1 MFDGRES
8 PPVST
13 VAFLVLLSTT
23 VLTDLPLVEVAAKGA
38 PNHTMAVLISGDGGW
53 AAIDQSIAN
62 TLAEHGI
69 AVVGINSL
77 RYFWRE
83 RKPEEIAG
91 DLTRVIAAYRTK
103 WKRDDVV
110 VIGYSRGADVL
121 PFAVPRMNA
130 ETRRAIRLVALLA
143 PSTEAT
149 FQFHMADWL
158 RDPHGLPT
166 LPEARKLR
174 GMRVLCVH
182 GDAETDSLC
191 TQLDAGLA
199 RDLTLHGGHH
209 FDGKY
214 GAIAARILEE
224 LK

>member
-1 MFDGRES
+1 MLDGRES

-23 VLTDLPLVEVAAKGA
+23 VLNDLPLVEVAAHGA
-38 PNHTMAVLISGDGGW
+38 PAPVMAVLISGDGGW
-53 AAIDQSIAN
+53 AAIDKSIAN
-62 TLAEHGI
+62 ALAARGI
-69 AVVGINSL
+69 PVVGINSL
-77 RYFWRE
+77 QYFWHE
-83 RKPEEIAG
+83 RKPDEIAN
-91 DLTRVIAAYRTK
+91 DLARVIAAYRAK
-103 WKRDDVV
+103 WGREQVV
-110 VIGYSRGADVL
+110 LIGYSRGADAL
-121 PFAVPRMNA
+121 PFAVPRMSA
-130 ETRRAIRLVALLA
+130 DARRNIRLVAMLA

-191 TQLDAGLA
+191 TQLDGTIA

-214 GAIAARILEE
+214 DAIAARILEE

>member
-13 VAFLVLLSTT
+13 VAFLVLLSTSA
-23 VLTDLPLVEVAAKGA
+23 LTDLPLVEVAAHGA
-38 PNHTMAVLISGDGGW
+38 PSPAMAVLISGDGGW
-53 AAIDQSIAN
+53 AAIDKSIAN
-62 TLAEHGI
+62 ALAARGI
-69 AVVGINSL
+69 PVVGINSL
-77 RYFWRE
+77 QYFWRE
-83 RKPEEIAG
+83 RKPEEIAS
-91 DLTRVIAAYRTK
+91 DLTRVIAAYRAK
-103 WKRDDVV
+103 WQRGEVV
-110 VIGYSRGADVL
+110 LIGYSRGADVL

-130 ETRRAIRLVALLA
+130 DMRRTIRLVALLA

-149 FQFHMADWL
+149 FQFHMSDWL
-158 RDPHGLPT
+158 RDPHGAPT

-191 TQLDAGLA
+191 PQLDAGLA

-224 LK
+224 MK